1 LKAIQSTS
9 IERFEDLKTSIK
21 LRLPSQYPGE
31 NLEQLAAQFRK
42 DALELT
48 TAGQYDHNL
57 TLSMMKIFLLAG
69 GSGNED
75 FRFPL
80 RATKQ
85 KLEQALLDIG
95 FKEKTAANDHMSSL
109 RLTYKDICT
118 QAEDTYR
125 TLFDRKEW
133 PPARHARDSK
143 APPPAFGHLAVEVNA
158 PITRAEVLTLM
169 QNKPRVGGSP
179 TKKPGNCNKC
189 GKPGHWANECPD
201 KQQSSNP
208 RSQRNQSNR
217 QAHVS
222 ASRKPGWRSTP
233 PAAGAPTTK
242 KTDTH
247 TFNWCASCKRWTT
260 THSTETHTGVSRNT
274 VSNGT
279 PAASSTAMFSLVQ
292 DPSVWITETQRM
304 PDLSDLFYA
313 FSILPFFFK
322 VVFLLAMLPLVG
334 PIVWFVDTFVVPILL
349 PIWRFDYAIVL
360 RTLSTSI
367 LPFVDRFPSFVADN
381 YTAFIAPFF
390 WVAVTSYSWRQLR
403 TVSQPNLE
411 GPAVHAMSRTEYRRY
426 RQELLR
432 NRRRPRVVRQS
443 IKTEGLHRQ
452 YPLNL
457 RSMGHYVRKHQAPTV
472 EEQRLRDEI
481 RKIQIRVQALEREVS
496 LLSKLNYYDPTLE
509 SPWQRQQQVPD
520 VRREGGNPVR
530 YGQSGNRVRPN
541 LHPNS
546 PTVNRAAGRPFYGQQ
561 TRRSPAPVVPDRPAS
576 HQPHTVD
583 ANDAYYRPTDPEYD
597 RNSVDA
603 HMARMGAPTL
613 LERVALLAPSRFRA
627 AMSPESTFSVI
638 WDSGASVTIS
648 PEKLDF
654 VGPLSRPSTITQLN
668 GIAKGLRIE
677 GEGKVHW
684 SFHDSTGK
692 LRTLE
697 LPAYYVPKI
706 RVRLLSTTSLLQTY
720 SDETIKV
727 EAHRLTMSGVP
738 DDPNRSPIVAHVNP
752 DNNLPTSQAYR
763 QPAILP
769 AAECLNATISA
780 VNEANLN
787 LSEPEKELLRWHYRL
802 GHISF
807 RKIQFLMR
815 SGVLTKS
822 NNKRKLHQAA
832 CSLTDLPKCA
842 ACQYG
847 KQHRRPAPGRVST
860 AVRDR
865 EGVLKDGHLVPGQQ
879 VSVDHFVSS
888 TKGRLFTS
896 AGRSLNSEL
905 YSGGCLFNDHA
916 SGFVH
921 IEFQTHLN
929 THETLMAKEN
939 FELMCRDH
947 GVIPQSY
954 LSDNAKCFTT
964 KAFTERLSL
973 FEQIV
978 RFAGVGAHHHNGNAE
993 RSIQTIMSIARTM
1006 MLHSAIHWP
1015 DVADASLWPMAV
1027 QHAVFLHN
1035 HMPNQVSGLS
1045 PVDVFTKSRWQQH
1058 KFHDLHVWGCPVY
1071 VLDKSIADG
1080 KKLPRWKPRS
1090 TRCVNMGLSSKHAST
1105 VPIVLNPSTGY
1116 ITPQF
1121 HIVFDDWFS
1130 TITSSLES
1138 LPDFNSRAWAQL
1150 FGESYFQ
1157 YPFDDE
1163 DETEMS
1169 INDDPTSD
1177 AIVANTLRNMDSIA
1191 TAMDTSSPP
1200 TPFPVSPPPTTQFP
1214 TTPSLLD
1221 SSTPPRPISST
1232 RETVHQQHDVVDNSI
1247 VAPTSTPVAT
1257 VDSIVRAPTIPIT
1270 PQHLPFSDLETPRAP
1285 TPLPTPPR
1293 PPSPSPT
1300 RMSPM
1305 RETTSTNDTS
1315 TAKEP
1320 LSAPARSSAPSPAPV
1335 VRHSP
1340 RRSTR
1345 QRNAPSRLGYDGNQG
1360 AGYFVEPSAWIFQEC
1375 GFLGPPLAL
1384 KASLSDP
1391 DTLTYDEAM
1400 SDEPNLSKWMAA
1412 AAKEIASLEKNK
1424 TWIETE
1430 ISNAKSRILPGTW
1443 VFKRKRTPDGVIS
1456 KYKARY
1462 CVRGDLEEG
1471 EPETFAPVVAWS
1483 SVRLF
1488 TILALTL
1495 NWDTSSI
1502 DFSNAFVQAK
1512 LETPV
1517 WIHLPRGFQSPR
1529 GKSTCLQLVKSLYGL
1544 SVAPRLWFEH
1554 VLEAF
1559 TDQGFKQSTL
1569 DPCFLFKDTIMVV
1582 LYVDDVGIAY
1592 ANESDLNKLLDSL
1605 EQRGLQFTKE
1615 GTFTDFLGIKFV
1627 KDATNNTVTLTQKGL
1642 IQRIIDATGMSD
1654 CNPNWTP
1661 AIQLPLGIDPD
1672 GEPYNESW
1680 SYPSIVGMLLYLST
1694 NTRPDI
1700 AFAVSQVA
1708 RFNHSP
1714 KKSHATAIKTI
1725 IRYLH
1730 RTADKG
1736 TIVRPTGD
1744 LSIDCYV
1751 DADFAGLHGR
1761 DPDYEPSSAK
1771 SRTGYIITLGGCPI
1785 LWKSKLQ
1792 TEISLSTLE
1801 SEYSALSASMR
1812 TLIPL
1817 RSLLSEVVA
1826 ALRLPP
1832 QFKSTI
1838 RCRVFEDNNGAL
1850 LLATKQRITNR
1861 TKYFLVKWHFFW
1873 SHVTNGDVSIL
1884 KVDTK
1889 EQWADYLTKGLNRET
1904 FEHIRKLV
1912 QGW

>member
-1 LKAIQSTS
+1 
-9 IERFEDLKTSIK
+9 
-21 LRLPSQYPGE
+21 
-31 NLEQLAAQFRK
+31 
-42 DALELT
+42 
-48 TAGQYDHNL
+48 
-57 TLSMMKIFLLAG
+57 
-69 GSGNED
+69 
-75 FRFPL
+75 
-80 RATKQ
+80 
-85 KLEQALLDIG
+85 
-95 FKEKTAANDHMSSL
+95 MSSL

-143 APPPAFGHLAVEVNA
+143 APPPAFGNLAVEVNA

-279 PAASSTAMFSLVQ
+279 PAASSTAMLSLVQ

-304 PDLSDLFYA
+304 PDISDLLYA

-334 PIVWFVDTFVVPILL
+334 PIVWFVDSFVVPILL

-381 YTAFIAPFF
+381 YTAFIAPLF

-411 GPAVHAMSRTEYRRY
+411 GPAAHAMSRTEYRRH
-426 RQELLR
+426 RHELLR
-432 NRRRPRVVRQS
+432 NRRRPRVVHQS
-443 IKTEGLHRQ
+443 IKTEGLHRK

-481 RKIQIRVQALEREVS
+481 RKIQIRVHALEREVS

-561 TRRSPAPVVPDRPAS
+561 PRRSPAPVVPDRPAS
-576 HQPHTVD
+576 RQPHTVD

-603 HMARMGAPTL
+603 HMARIGAPTL

-832 CSLTDLPKCA
+832 CSLTELPKCA

-1015 DVADASLWPMAV
+1015 DVADASFGQWPCSM
-1027 QHAVFLHN
+1027 L
-1035 HMPNQVSGLS
+1035 
-1045 PVDVFTKSRWQQH
+1045 
-1058 KFHDLHVWGCPVY
+1058 
-1071 VLDKSIADG
+1071 
-1080 KKLPRWKPRS
+1080 
-1090 TRCVNMGLSSKHAST
+1090 
-1105 VPIVLNPSTGY
+1105 
-1116 ITPQF
+1116 
-1121 HIVFDDWFS
+1121 FS
-1130 TITSSLES
+1130 CTITC
-1138 LPDFNSRAWAQL
+1138 Q
-1150 FGESYFQ
+1150 
-1157 YPFDDE
+1157 
-1163 DETEMS
+1163 
-1169 INDDPTSD
+1169 I
-1177 AIVANTLRNMDSIA
+1177 
-1191 TAMDTSSPP
+1191 
-1200 TPFPVSPPPTTQFP
+1200 
-1214 TTPSLLD
+1214 
-1221 SSTPPRPISST
+1221 
-1232 RETVHQQHDVVDNSI
+1232 
-1247 VAPTSTPVAT
+1247 
-1257 VDSIVRAPTIPIT
+1257 
-1270 PQHLPFSDLETPRAP
+1270 
-1285 TPLPTPPR
+1285 
-1293 PPSPSPT
+1293 
-1300 RMSPM
+1300 
-1305 RETTSTNDTS
+1305 
-1315 TAKEP
+1315 
-1320 LSAPARSSAPSPAPV
+1320 
-1335 VRHSP
+1335 
-1340 RRSTR
+1340 
-1345 QRNAPSRLGYDGNQG
+1345 
-1360 AGYFVEPSAWIFQEC
+1360 
-1375 GFLGPPLAL
+1375 
-1384 KASLSDP
+1384 
-1391 DTLTYDEAM
+1391 
-1400 SDEPNLSKWMAA
+1400 
-1412 AAKEIASLEKNK
+1412 
-1424 TWIETE
+1424 
-1430 ISNAKSRILPGTW
+1430 
-1443 VFKRKRTPDGVIS
+1443 
-1456 KYKARY
+1456 
-1462 CVRGDLEEG
+1462 
-1471 EPETFAPVVAWS
+1471 
-1483 SVRLF
+1483 
-1488 TILALTL
+1488 
-1495 NWDTSSI
+1495 
-1502 DFSNAFVQAK
+1502 
-1512 LETPV
+1512 
-1517 WIHLPRGFQSPR
+1517 
-1529 GKSTCLQLVKSLYGL
+1529 KSL
-1544 SVAPRLWFEH
+1544 
-1554 VLEAF
+1554 AF
-1559 TDQGFKQSTL
+1559 
-1569 DPCFLFKDTIMVV
+1569 PCRRVHKIQM
-1582 LYVDDVGIAY
+1582 
-1592 ANESDLNKLLDSL
+1592 
-1605 EQRGLQFTKE
+1605 
-1615 GTFTDFLGIKFV
+1615 
-1627 KDATNNTVTLTQKGL
+1627 ATT
-1642 IQRIIDATGMSD
+1642 
-1654 CNPNWTP
+1654 
-1661 AIQLPLGIDPD
+1661 
-1672 GEPYNESW
+1672 
-1680 SYPSIVGMLLYLST
+1680 
-1694 NTRPDI
+1694 
-1700 AFAVSQVA
+1700 
-1708 RFNHSP
+1708 
-1714 KKSHATAIKTI
+1714 
-1725 IRYLH
+1725 
-1730 RTADKG
+1730 
-1736 TIVRPTGD
+1736 
-1744 LSIDCYV
+1744 
-1751 DADFAGLHGR
+1751 
-1761 DPDYEPSSAK
+1761 
-1771 SRTGYIITLGGCPI
+1771 
-1785 LWKSKLQ
+1785 
-1792 TEISLSTLE
+1792 
-1801 SEYSALSASMR
+1801 
-1812 TLIPL
+1812 
-1817 RSLLSEVVA
+1817 
-1826 ALRLPP
+1826 
-1832 QFKSTI
+1832 
-1838 RCRVFEDNNGAL
+1838 
-1850 LLATKQRITNR
+1850 
-1861 TKYFLVKWHFFW
+1861 
-1873 SHVTNGDVSIL
+1873 
-1884 KVDTK
+1884 
-1889 EQWADYLTKGLNRET
+1889 
-1904 FEHIRKLV
+1904 
-1912 QGW
+1912 